1 LASKV
6 HAAEAEQHKENKTW
20 HKEPK
25 AGRREP
31 TGKKEKALRQ
41 KTKPVGACEAVQKA
55 ARAGE
60 NLEEERGKKR
70 TREL

>member
-1 LASKV
+1 MASKV

-41 KTKPVGACEAVQKA
+41 KTKPVEAVQEA
-55 ARAGE
+55 ARAGG